1 MAKKAATPATITLKH
16 LAAALA
22 EEHDL
27 SKKAAEAIL
36 TDMVGKIAK
45 HLKKGE
51 RVRIVGLG
59 ILQVRKRAART
70 GPQPR
75 HRRADPDQ
83 GQQEGRLPRRQGT
96 QGSRLSRRSPIAPK
110 APFRRGPGMALF
122 CYRALPLP
130 SFSDRHAGLA
140 LTFTHDVT
148 ERFLRYVVID
158 TQSDPASPT
167 CPSTEKQKNL
177 GRLLASELQAIGLT
191 DAHLDEHGY
200 VYATIPA
207 NTDKKVP
214 VICFCSHMD
223 TSPDCTGANVKPQ
236 IVRNYQGG
244 DIVLPADP
252 TQVIRAA
259 DHPAL
264 ADQIGHDIITTDG
277 TTLLGA
283 DNKAGLAEI
292 MDAARFLVQNPDIKH
307 GTIKILFTP
316 DEEIGRGVDKVDLKK
331 LGADFAYT
339 MDGETAGNIED
350 ETFSADGATITIEGV
365 STHPGFA
372 KGKMEHAIKIA
383 AAIVDRLPRDT
394 CSPETT
400 EGKEGFLHP
409 IGITGALEKAT
420 IGFIVRDFTDEGL
433 QQKEALLEGI
443 VKEVMKDYPRSTYRM
458 EVKAQYRNM
467 KQVIDRHPETVD
479 YAIEAIR
486 RAGLT
491 PVRSSIRGGTDGSR
505 LSFMGLPCPNIFA
518 GEHAFHSR
526 LEWVSRQDMEKA
538 AETIV
543 HLAMIWEER
552 A

>member
-1 MAKKAATPATITLKH
+1 
-16 LAAALA
+16 
-22 EEHDL
+22 
-27 SKKAAEAIL
+27 
-36 TDMVGKIAK
+36 MV
-45 HLKKGE
+45 
-51 RVRIVGLG
+51 
-59 ILQVRKRAART
+59 
-70 GPQPR
+70 
-75 HRRADPDQ
+75 
-83 GQQEGRLPRRQGT
+83 
-96 QGSRLSRRSPIAPK
+96 S
-110 APFRRGPGMALF
+110 FPG
-122 CYRALPLP
+122 
-130 SFSDRHAGLA
+130 
-140 LTFTHDVT
+140 FTHTVT

-158 TQSDPASPT
+158 TQSDPASTT
-167 CPSTEKQKNL
+167 CPSTEKQKVL
-177 GRLLASELQAIGLT
+177 GALLARELQTMGIS
-191 DAHLDEHGY
+191 DAHLDDLGY

-236 IVRNYQGG
+236 IVRDYRGG

-252 TQVIRAA
+252 TQIIRAA

-264 ADQIGHDIITTDG
+264 ANQIGNDIITSDG

-292 MDAARFLVQNPDIKH
+292 MDAAQFLIDNPQIKH

-316 DEEIGRGVDKVDLKK
+316 DEEIGRGVDKADLKK

-339 MDGETAGNIED
+339 IDGETAGNIED
-350 ETFSADGATITIEGV
+350 ETFSADGATVTIEGV

-383 AAIVDRLPRDT
+383 AAIVDRLPRNT

-409 IGITGALEKAT
+409 IGISGALEKT
-420 IGFIVRDFTDEGL
+420 TLSFIVRDFTDAGL
-433 QQKEALLEGI
+433 KEKEALLENI
-443 VKEVMKDYPRSTYRM
+443 VKEVMQDFPRSSYRL
-458 EVKAQYRNM
+458 EIKPQYRNM
-467 KQVIDRHPETVD
+467 KQVIDRHPEIID
-479 YAIEAIR
+479 NAMEAIR

-491 PVRSSIRGGTDGSR
+491 PVKTSIRGGTDGSR

-526 LEWVSRQDMEKA
+526 LEWVSRQDMEEA
-538 AETIV
+538 AQTIV

>member
-1 MAKKAATPATITLKH
+1 MTLPQSKGFLL
-16 LAAALA
+16 LAVMTV
-22 EEHDL
+22 
-27 SKKAAEAIL
+27 SSP
-36 TDMVGKIAK
+36 
-45 HLKKGE
+45 LK
-51 RVRIVGLG
+51 
-59 ILQVRKRAART
+59 
-70 GPQPR
+70 
-75 HRRADPDQ
+75 
-83 GQQEGRLPRRQGT
+83 
-96 QGSRLSRRSPIAPK
+96 
-110 APFRRGPGMALF
+110 
-122 CYRALPLP
+122 
-130 SFSDRHAGLA
+130 
-140 LTFTHDVT
+140 FTHAVT

-167 CPSTEKQKNL
+167 CPSTEKQKDL
-177 GRLLASELQAIGLT
+177 GRLLASELRAMGLS

-207 NTDKKVP
+207 NSEKQVP

-236 IVRNYQGG
+236 IVKNYSGG

-252 TQVIRAA
+252 SQVIRAS

-283 DNKAGLAEI
+283 DNKAGIAEI
-292 MDAARFLVQNPDIKH
+292 MDAAQFLVRNPQIKH

-339 MDGETAGNIED
+339 IDGETAGNIED
-350 ETFSADGATITIEGV
+350 ETFSADGVTITIEGV

-383 AAIVDRLPRDT
+383 AAIVDRLPKTT

-400 EGKEGFLHP
+400 EGRQGFLHP
-409 IGITGALEKAT
+409 IGITGALET
-420 IGFIVRDFTDEGL
+420 TTLGFIVRDFTEAGL
-433 QQKEALLEGI
+433 KEKEALLEKI
-443 VKEVMKDYPRSTYRM
+443 VKEVMQDFPRSAHRL
-458 EVKAQYRNM
+458 EIKQQYRNM
-467 KQVIDRHPETVD
+467 KQVIDRHPEIVD
-479 YAIEAIR
+479 NAMEAIR
-486 RAGLT
+486 RADLS
-491 PVRSSIRGGTDGSR
+491 PARNSIRGGTDGSR

-526 LEWVSRQDMEKA
+526 LEWVSVQDMEKA
-538 AETIV
+538 VQTIV